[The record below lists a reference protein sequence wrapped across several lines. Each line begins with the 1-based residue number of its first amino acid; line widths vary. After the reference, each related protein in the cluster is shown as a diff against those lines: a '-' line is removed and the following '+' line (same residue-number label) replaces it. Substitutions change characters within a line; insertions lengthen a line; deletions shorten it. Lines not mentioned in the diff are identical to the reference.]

1 MSDEQA
7 LFLGDIF
14 PTGWMAAANCE
25 IEPSDI
31 VAIWGC
37 GPVGQFCIKS
47 ALMQGAARVI
57 AIDNVP
63 ERLALAQQAGAE
75 IINFDDEDATIPDR
89 IKEMTGGHGADKCID
104 AVGAESHATASFDA
118 VIDKVKAATLLGTDR
133 PHALRAAIMAC
144 RPGGIVS
151 VPGVYG
157 GFLDK
162 IPFGAAM
169 NKGLTIRTGQTHVNR
184 YSLDLL
190 RRIEEGE
197 IDPSFIIT
205 HRAKLEDGPALYET
219 FRDKKDNCIKVV
231 LTP

>member
-1 MSDEQA
+1 M
-7 LFLGDIF
+7 
-14 PTGWMAAANCE
+14 
-25 IEPSDI
+25 
-31 VAIWGC
+31 GC

-47 ALMQGAARVI
+47 ALILGAARVI

-63 ERLALAQQAGAE
+63 ERLALARAE
-75 IINFDDEDATIPDR
+75 TVNFDEEDDTILEKL
-89 IKEMTGGHGADKCID
+89 KEMTGGKGPDKCID

-118 VIDKVKAATLLGTDR
+118 VLDKAKAAVMLGTDR

-162 IPFGAAM
+162 VPFGAAM
-169 NKGLTIRTGQTHVNR
+169 NKGLTIRTGQTHVNL
-184 YSLDLL
+184 YALDLF
-190 RRIEEGE
+190 RRIEEGQ
-197 IDPSFIIT
+197 IDPSYIIT
-205 HRAKLEDGPALYET
+205 HRAKLEDGPSLYET
-219 FRDKKDNCIKVV
+219 FRDKKGGCIKVV